1 MGNIETATKLS
12 RWKSICSIEGNCLEA
27 ATGGVL
33 YKKAVLKN
41 FAIFTVKQ
49 LCWNLFS
56 ITFLKSSATL
66 LKRLQRRCFSV
77 HNGNFYLFS
86 NQRTAASD
94 YSLFALVIYLFL
106 LSFYNYDEKI

>member
-49 LCWNLFS
+49 LCWNLSS

-77 HNGNFYLFS
+77 HIGNFYLIS

-106 LSFYNYDEKI
+106 VIFLQL